1 MRLFVAIHPDRATQ
15 AWLAES
21 QRRLRKE
28 LKRFSRDLRWT
39 DPENIHVTL
48 AFLGEVPEAAPV
60 EQALQACRCVPMEL
74 TVGGLGVFPSPRH
87 PNVIW
92 TGVADE
98 TGDLMRLQSEI
109 AAAMAAFVEPE
120 HRRFE
125 PHLTL
130 ARVKPGRHSR
140 LGEAIMALSADWGNA
155 PEPWCVESFSLMRS
169 QLDSAGARH
178 SVVRV
183 FGPA

>member
-1 MRLFVAIHPDRATQ
+1 MRLFVAIHPDAATQ

-39 DPENIHVTL
+39 DPESIHVTL

-60 EQALQACRCVPMEL
+60 EQALQACRCAPSEL
-74 TVGGLGVFPSPRH
+74 TVGGLGVFPGPHR

-92 TGVADE
+92 TGVTDE
-98 TGDLMRLQSEI
+98 TGNLMRLQSEI
-109 AAAMAAFVEPE
+109 AAAMAAFVVPE
-120 HRRFE
+120 RRRFE

-130 ARVKPGRHSR
+130 ARVKPGRRSR
-140 LGEAIMALSADWGNA
+140 LGEVIMALSADWGNA
-155 PEPWCVESFSLMRS
+155 PEPWRVESFSLMRS